1 MRKAK
6 QHFGSECL
14 ITGMG
19 GVDGCH
25 IFPRSTHP
33 HLKAVMYNIV
43 PLARHLHRKMDE
55 HRPADRVEW
64 LRAVVK
70 SENRE
75 LLDQWLLQL
84 FIHIARAA

>member
-1 MRKAK
+1 
-6 QHFGSECL
+6 
-14 ITGMG
+14 
-19 GVDGCH
+19 
-25 IFPRSTHP
+25 
-33 HLKAVMYNIV
+33 MYNIV
-43 PLARHLHRKMDE
+43 PLARDLHAKMDE

-84 FIHIARAA
+84 FIHITRAA